1 MENAESSMSWVIYFD
16 GAKRIADT
24 VYKAGERYDG
34 DPELLMDWI
43 FSHCTMYQF
52 SVFHW
57 TRQDYPQE
65 WLAKQRRMV
74 SKPVSSPMRQIVCR
88 WLPCK
93 MPIRADDSPKILP
106 LYGCSLEL
114 LDTLHDLLQNCLD
127 REDSEYMSNRH
138 KGTLERLTQ
147 LLNQLVQREN
157 MADDINDG
165 LHASHARQVGELYRL
180 AALLYLE
187 RVARHSPRDAP
198 RAVQLRSDAFTLL
211 GSMKVCD
218 RPWPLFVL
226 SMEAENEDQRR
237 TAMSMIEH
245 MVEYGSDLKFVA
257 IHHMVCEGW
266 VLQDLSIANDLDALK
281 LYRAVIQL
289 NQQPPSFA

>member
-1 MENAESSMSWVIYFD
+1 MSWAVYFN
-16 GAKRIADT
+16 GAKQIADT
-24 VYKAGERYDG
+24 VYKAGENYDG
-34 DPELLMDWI
+34 DPALLMDWI

-74 SKPVSSPMRQIVCR
+74 SKPVSSPMRQIVCL

-93 MPIRADDSPKILP
+93 MPIRADYSLQILP
-106 LYGCSLEL
+106 VYGCSLEL
-114 LDTLHDLLQNCLD
+114 LDTLHDLFQNCLGQDD
-127 REDSEYMSNRH
+127 RDYMSNRH
-138 KGTLERLTQ
+138 KDTLKRLKQ
-147 LLNQLVQREN
+147 LLNQLVQRES
-157 MADDINDG
+157 MADDINVG
-165 LHASHARQVGELYRL
+165 LHASHARQIAESYRL

-198 RAVQLRSDAFTLL
+198 RVVQLRSDAFTLL
-211 GSMKVCD
+211 GRMKVCD

-237 TAMSMIEH
+237 TAMSMIENMVEHGSDSKFAGIQH
-245 MVEYGSDLKFVA
+245 MVRQ
-257 IHHMVCEGW
+257 GW
-266 VLQDLSIANDLDALK
+266 VLQDLSIADELDALE
-281 LYRAVIQL
+281 LYRAVIQS
-289 NQQPPSFA
+289 NQQPPSFV